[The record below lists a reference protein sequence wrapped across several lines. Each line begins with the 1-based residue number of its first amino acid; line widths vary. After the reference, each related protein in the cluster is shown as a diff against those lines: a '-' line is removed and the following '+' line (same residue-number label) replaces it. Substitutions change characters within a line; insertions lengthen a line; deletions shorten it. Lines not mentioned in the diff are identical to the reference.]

1 MSIARAKIYLNGL
14 IRGAQLIEDLGK
26 HNTADSIK
34 RQCEKIL
41 KELED
46 VADEDYLNQKIG
58 EALDYLD
65 ATVGITD
72 SDNTNIDLVKELLSE
87 VLEGEAFES

>member
-46 VADEDYLNQKIG
+46 EDG
-58 EALDYLD
+58 EQ
-65 ATVGITD
+65 
-72 SDNTNIDLVKELLSE
+72 
-87 VLEGEAFES
+87 